1 MGLIPGS
8 GRSPG
13 GGNGNPFEYSCLENP
28 TKRGAWW
35 STVHGVTKGQTWLST
50 HTCTTQLYLT
60 YREYIIL
67 YSHYLGHSG
76 SLVSYLF
83 RETTTLSHHPATA
96 AAKSLQSCPT
106 LCNPIDGSPPG
117 SPIPRIL
124 QARTL
129 EWVGISFSKKVKSLS
144 CVQLFATLWS
154 IAHQAPL
161 SMGFSRQEYWTG
173 LPFPSSR
180 GSSQSRD
187 RSQLSCIAGRCFNF
201 WATREANHPG
211 TL

>member
-60 YREYIIL
+60 HREYTIL

-83 RETTTLSHHPATA
+83 RETTTLSHHPAAA
-96 AAKSLQSCPT
+96 AAKSLQLCPT

-124 QARTL
+124 QARIL

-144 CVQLFATLWS
+144 CVRLFAALWS

-173 LPFPSSR
+173 LPFPSSQR
-180 GSSQSRD
+180 SSQSRD
-187 RSQLSCIAGRCFNF
+187 RTQLSCIAGRCFNL
-201 WATREANHPG
+201 WATREANHPS